1 MLPAK
6 GLTTDL
12 PAVSAPVEVHVVG
25 GRDRRIAPAASGVLA
40 AMIVTLLVLPCLA
53 AWSET
58 PAVTLPQDVDLN
70 KPLTLVDA
78 VRIALSN
85 SPKLPIARETAK
97 RTEAGAVQVRAAKL
111 PELTAGYDWATGES
125 VGASRRNTS
134 HTLALQLNQI
144 FYQSGLKEDIRAA
157 EETVKASWFGVA
169 DTQRQLILN
178 VATDYY
184 AAQAALAYVQ
194 VSRRSVM
201 SSRQHLD
208 AVEAR
213 IEQELAAK
221 ADRYAY
227 DVELAQAQVQA
238 ISAEDQ
244 AEVALNV
251 LKTAMGL
258 PADQPLQLADALGRP
273 EKPERLPDLIAK
285 AYAARPDLR
294 QLEAQVAVARQ
305 NLKIAQIGRRP
316 MINASGSAGYGDYNG
331 DTDDRWQVQV
341 GVSLPL
347 YDGDYTKSREDS
359 ARSALTITEENLR
372 QAKIEISAEV
382 ERSYRN
388 AILADARIDAAD
400 AAAKSAQTN
409 LDAAQGK
416 YLEGLA
422 TVVEVTDAEL
432 RLREADVALVQAQY
446 DYNSALAALR
456 AALGQPAAPGTEKLL
471 TVSPAPAPK

>member
-1 MLPAK
+1 MLPSK
-6 GLTTDL
+6 GLSTDL

-25 GRDRRIAPAASGVLA
+25 SRDRRIAPAASGVLA
-40 AMIVTLLVLPCLA
+40 AMVVALLVFPCLA

-58 PAVTLPQDVDLN
+58 PALTLPQGVDLN

-85 SPKLPIARETAK
+85 SPKLPIATENAK
-97 RTEAGAVQVRAAKL
+97 RAEASAVQARAARL
-111 PELTAGYDWATGES
+111 PEVTAGYDWATGEA
-125 VGASRRNTS
+125 VNASRRSTS
-134 HTLALQLNQI
+134 HTLALQLNQT
-144 FYQSGLKEDIRAA
+144 FYQSGLKENIRAA
-157 EETVKASWFGVA
+157 EENAKASWHGVA

-244 AEVALNV
+244 AEVALNA
-251 LKTAMGL
+251 LKTVMGL

-273 EKPERLPDLIAK
+273 PKPERLPDLIAQ
-285 AYAARPDLR
+285 AYATRPDVR
-294 QLEAQVAVARQ
+294 QLESQIEVARQ
-305 NLKIAQIGRRP
+305 NLRIAQINRRP
-316 MINASGSAGYGDYNG
+316 VVNAGASAGYGDYNG
-331 DTDDRWQVQV
+331 DTGDKWQLQV

-347 YDGDYTKSREDS
+347 YDGDYTKAKEES
-359 ARSALTITEENLR
+359 ARSALTIAEENLR

-409 LDAAQGK
+409 LEAAQGK
-416 YLEGLA
+416 YLEGLT

>member
-1 MLPAK
+1 MLAIEVIAA
-6 GLTTDL
+6 DL
-12 PAVSAPVEVHVVG
+12 SAVSAPVKAPVLG
-25 GRDRRIAPAASGVLA
+25 SRGRPVAPAAAGVLA
-40 AMIVTLLVLPCLA
+40 VMVVALLLAPCLA

-58 PAVTLPQDVDLN
+58 PAVTLPQGVDLN
-70 KPLTLVDA
+70 KPLSLVDA
-78 VRIALSN
+78 VRVAIAN
-85 SPKLPIARETAK
+85 SPRLPIATETAK
-97 RTEAGAVQVRAAKL
+97 RAEASAVQARAAKL
-111 PELTAGYDWATGES
+111 PELTAGYDWATGETAAARHRS
-125 VGASRRNTS
+125 TS
-134 HTLALQLNQI
+134 HTLALELNQT
-144 FYQSGLKEDIRAA
+144 FYQSGLKESIRAA
-157 EETVKASWFGVA
+157 EESAKVSWHGVA
-169 DTQRQLILN
+169 DTQRQLILD

-221 ADRYAY
+221 ADRYAF

-238 ISAEDQ
+238 ISAENQ
-244 AEVALNV
+244 AEVALNA
-251 LKTAMGL
+251 LKTVMGL
-258 PADQPLQLADALGRP
+258 PADQPLQLADTLGRP
-273 EKPERLPDLIAK
+273 VKPERLPDLVAQ
-285 AYAARPDLR
+285 AYAARPDIR
-294 QLEAQVAVARQ
+294 QLEGQVEVARQ
-305 NLKIAQIGRRP
+305 NLRIAQINRRP
-316 MINASGSAGYGDYNG
+316 VVSAGGSAGYGDYNG
-331 DTDDRWQVQV
+331 DTDDKWQVQV

-347 YDGDYTKSREDS
+347 YDGDFTRAKENS
-359 ARSALTITEENLR
+359 ARSALTIAEENLR

-388 AILADARIDAAD
+388 AILSDARIDAAD
-400 AAAKSAQTN
+400 AAAKSAQTS

-422 TVVEVTDAEL
+422 NVVEVTDAEL

-456 AALGQPAAPGTEKLL
+456 AALGQAAAPGTEKLI
-471 TVSPAPAPK
+471 TGSPAPASK